1 MEFPIGGCERSYGNP
16 TSIRDLANAFLK
28 TGQGL
33 DPLIAALRQA
43 VGSTIPEQWE
53 GMNAQ
58 AFKGHA
64 DSRASSGEQLADLA
78 RQLAEEARV
87 LADGLSEA
95 IDLVRQ
101 AEQIAK
107 TGGYYVSDNCWV
119 TPLLPTG
126 ALDEDAG
133 AMADI
138 LLRQARELAF
148 AKRTHFQF
156 VLGSV
161 AEKYRI
167 WMHLTG
173 GLSLGRGAGTGR
185 ARPSLRQQVR
195 SEFNSAQGMVQ
206 PEQRALAD
214 EGAKVIGKLPGTMPP
229 RVDAGNLVH
238 KNPAEFTLYDPNTGE
253 KVPLPAS
260 GVQGETTVPFNQADK
275 VRIDQIDT
283 VNRQP
288 YEIKPW
294 NDNAIAKGELQ
305 GQSYDHALGRS
316 LAPGQD
322 PYSPTRVL
330 VYDPAE
336 PMKYLNPPEPGGPSG
351 LPDLGVPTPPQLA
364 PPALTAP
371 PAPGTPDAAPV
382 VPGLPA
388 PPELAPPPAPAP
400 GAGAPD
406 VAPLPP
412 SPNPGPTDPGPR

>member
-43 VGSTIPEQWE
+43 VGSTIPQQWE

-95 IDLVRQ
+95 IALVRQ
-101 AEQIAK
+101 AEQIANA
-107 TGGYYVSDNCWV
+107 GGYYISDNCWV

-126 ALDEDAG
+126 ALDEEAG
-133 AMADI
+133 VMANN
-138 LLRQARELAF
+138 LLMQARDLAF

-161 AEKYRI
+161 AEKCRI
-167 WMHLTG
+167 WMRLTG

-185 ARPSLRQQVR
+185 ARPSLRQQVQ
-195 SEFNSAQGMVQ
+195 SEFNSAQGMV
-206 PEQRALAD
+206 PSEQRALAE

-229 RVDAGNLVH
+229 EVEGGNLVH
-238 KNPAEFTLYDPNTGE
+238 QNPTEFTLYDPKTGE
-253 KVPLPAS
+253 KVTLPAS
-260 GVQGETTVPFNQADK
+260 GLQGETTVPFNEAEK
-275 VRIDQIDT
+275 VRVDQIDT

-294 NDNAIAKGELQ
+294 NDDAIAKGELQ

-316 LAPGQD
+316 LAPGQA
-322 PYSPTRVL
+322 PYGPTRVL

-336 PMKYLNPPEPGGPSG
+336 PMRYLNPPEPGGPSG
-351 LPDLGVPTPPQLA
+351 LPDL
-364 PPALTAP
+364 
-371 PAPGTPDAAPV
+371 AA
-382 VPGLPA
+382 PA
-388 PPELAPPPAPAP
+388 PPEPAPPPAPAP
-400 GAGAPD
+400 SAGAPD
-406 VAPLPP
+406 VAPLPT